1 MSTPLGG
8 GSGSQ
13 IITNVYNSHAS
24 TTIAKGEVVELDIT
38 GISAGAPS
46 MDGMTGDRIL
56 EVVPNTVADD
66 SLGNA
71 GITLGIALEEIEAG
85 KFGHICMWGLVLVLG
100 DDTAAVGVV
109 VGVDASTPVRTS
121 DAANATFQAPH
132 GIQMETGVQAALKW
146 VFVDFLSS
154 RFGGSAAADGITTHY
169 HGVAY

>member
-13 IITNVYNSHAS
+13 INTNVYNSHAS
-24 TTIAKGEVVELDIT
+24 TTIVQGQVVELDIT
-38 GISAGAPS
+38 GIIANVPK
-46 MDGMTGDRIL
+46 MDGMTTDRIL

-71 GITLGIALEEIEAG
+71 GITLGIALDDIVAG
-85 KFGHICMWGLVLVLG
+85 KFGQICMWGLVLVLG
-100 DDTAAVGVV
+100 DDSAAVGAV
-109 VGVDASTPVRTS
+109 VGVDAGTPVRTS

-132 GIQMETGVQAALKW
+132 GIQVETGSQGLLKW

-154 RFGGSAAADGITTHY
+154 RFGGSAAADGINTHY